1 MNLADR
7 TIQDVLLH
15 FDETKKIARR
25 RYHEFVKKGIDQGI
39 RPEFQGGGLVRSA
52 GGNKAGLLGR
62 QKEEREK
69 GDARILGSGD
79 FVGNILFEADKRQE
93 DRFVKR
99 IPLPELI
106 SRISNHLET
115 DEDEVL
121 CGNRKERNCEARA
134 LISFLG
140 TKKMG
145 YKFNDIAETLGIHPV
160 TAGRCAEKG
169 EKLIEN
175 YEGIWNILDKH
186 S

>member
-1 MNLADR
+1 M
-7 TIQDVLLH
+7 
-15 FDETKKIARR
+15 
-25 RYHEFVKKGIDQGI
+25 
-39 RPEFQGGGLVRSA
+39 VRSA

-62 QKEEREK
+62 QKEERDPPDSSEAPDGGRGK

-93 DRFVKR
+93 YRFVKR

-145 YKFNDIAETLGIHPV
+145 YKFTDIAETLGIHPV

-169 EKLIEN
+169 KKLVDNDDRIWDILEKR
-175 YEGIWNILDKH
+175 